1 MSTQNINGYPIDRLT
16 LGDDDY
22 FDIDYYNG
30 SSYETA
36 KIKGSVIKALLGSGV
51 NIYNTDDN
59 LTGNRT
65 LTGLQNN
72 LTFTDLALLINQAQG
87 VVFDIDMPVAPLN
100 EDAMLIQADPSLMG
114 TGTGS
119 YIHVK
124 DKVALKTIFKVV
136 EDGRLYINEE
146 YFLPNTDGNA
156 NDILR
161 TDGVGNVSFDS
172 ETISKIAN
180 GNTLVE
186 VTSSGD
192 LPSTLAAN
200 TTYLIRGTI
209 STSTEISVT
218 NEGSQIIGFDRS
230 KDKIEFTG
238 LSGTTFLTITDVNF
252 SMSDLWLSSTNTG
265 SLLIDAT
272 NVTGAGFNLGRDK
285 ILSLVNVQFR
295 NCFDVMD
302 VKGFDLVDL
311 NNCLFFYV
319 EAPTYGAS
327 FQDVSKLEISS
338 CEFIRWFDETTI
350 PTPSGYSTANMIE
363 LRSNNLA
370 SFGAVNINGCIIH
383 PQQNQNGIFVD
394 PLSTTGFGTIAANTF
409 VDNNLNTPTF
419 NVFAPSVGGLPD
431 YSQTY
436 TYKFDAVGN
445 QGLLDSRAGVLMT
458 MQGNT
463 SPGGDTALTQNV
475 PTKINTNALNVLT
488 EGVRFTAASD
498 GRATYNGTK
507 QIYVSIHANLSF
519 DKLGGGTADY
529 SFYIYKNGLQ
539 LSPSE
544 TTSFGASAS
553 DSKNIIYATL
563 LSQNDYLEFFVE
575 NTSNNDDILVTD
587 WQVVIRQ

>member
-36 KIKGSVIKALLGSGV
+36 KIKGSVIKALLSSGV

-87 VVFDIDMPVAPLN
+87 VIFDIDMPIAPLN

-161 TDGVGNVSFDS
+161 TDGIGNVSFDS

-252 SMSDLWLSSTNTG
+252 SMSDVWLSSTNTG

-350 PTPSGYSTANMIE
+350 PTPSGFSTANMIE

-419 NVFAPSVGGLPD
+419 NVFSPSLGGLPD

-458 MQGNT
+458 MQGNS
-463 SPGGDTALTQNV
+463 SPAGDTALTLNV

-507 QIYVSIHANLSF
+507 QIYVSIHARLSF
-519 DKLGGGTADY
+519 TKLGGGTADY
-529 SFYIYKNGLQ
+529 SFFVYKNGVQ
-539 LSPSE
+539 LAPSE
-544 TTSFGASAS
+544 STNLGSSSS
-553 DSKNIIYATL
+553 DNKVIIYATL
-563 LSQNDYLEFFVE
+563 VSQNDYLEFFVE

>member
-16 LGDDDY
+16 LGDEDY

-30 SSYETA
+30 SNYETA
-36 KIKGSVIKALLGSGV
+36 KIKGSVIKALLSSGV
-51 NIYNTDDN
+51 NIYNTDDA
-59 LTGNRT
+59 LSGDRTVTGN
-65 LTGLQNN
+65 LYN
-72 LTFTDLALLINQAQG
+72 LELDGVRQFIVDANPAPFGASG
-87 VVFDIDMPVAPLN
+87 VVFNVQPLGGRLFIVN
-100 EDAMLIQADPSLMG
+100 NSTTGVQALG
-114 TGTGS
+114 
-119 YIHVK
+119 
-124 DKVALKTIFKVV
+124 V
-136 EDGRLYINEE
+136 EPDGRLYINQE
-146 YFLPNTDGNA
+146 YYLPNADGNA
-156 NDILR
+156 NEILR
-161 TDGVGNVSFDS
+161 TDGFNNVTFDT
-172 ETISKIAN
+172 ETINKIAN
-180 GNTLVE
+180 GTTLVE
-186 VTSSGD
+186 VRSGAD

-218 NEGSQIIGFDRS
+218 NEGSQIIGLDRS

-272 NVTGAGFNLGRDK
+272 NVTGAGFNLGRNK
-285 ILSLVNVQFR
+285 IFSLVNVQFR

-363 LRSNNLA
+363 LRGNSLA
-370 SFGAVNINGCIIH
+370 SFGAININGCIIH

-419 NVFAPSVGGLPD
+419 NVFAPSLGGLPD

-463 SPGGDTALTQNV
+463 SPGGDTALTVNV
-475 PTKINTNALNVLT
+475 PTKINTNGLNVLT
-488 EGVRFTAASD
+488 EGVRFTAAAD

-519 DKLGGGTADY
+519 NKLGGGTADY
-529 SFYIYKNGLQ
+529 SFFIYKNGLQ
-539 LSPSE
+539 LAPSE

-575 NTSNNDDILVTD
+575 NTSNNDDIIVTD